1 MGEKDARMSTHQ
13 WTKEQLRR
21 QVKNAI
27 YRVFDAAKNR
37 DFGVL
42 AAMHYPDENI
52 FSKFDDSSP
61 YKRQSFR
68 EALMHE
74 EVAYSNIADFN
85 YTIEDLEIVLL
96 NESQIRS
103 AIDDVRKL
111 ATGVGKLKG
120 SNLYELENSAT
131 KMIESMVAIA
141 TFHLETAGLFVNDY
155 RFEGSPARSKARV
168 SMVFLWKDDQW
179 VIVHEHFSRF
189 PEEQRHE
196 ERKKKSS
203 QSSQ

>member
-1 MGEKDARMSTHQ
+1 MSTHQ

-42 AAMHYPDENI
+42 AAMHYPDEEL

-61 YKRQSFR
+61 YKRQSLKQ
-68 EALMHE
+68 ALMHE
-74 EVAYSNIADFN
+74 ELTYSNITDFN
-85 YTIEDLEIVLL
+85 YKIDELKIELL
-96 NESQIRS
+96 SES
-103 AIDDVRKL
+103 
-111 ATGVGKLKG
+111 
-120 SNLYELENSAT
+120 
-131 KMIESMVAIA
+131 VALA
-141 TFHLETAGLFVNDY
+141 TFHLETGGLFVNDY

-168 SMVFLWKDDQW
+168 SMVFLWKEDETTDFSALIDRPVPPQW

-189 PEEQRHE
+189 PEERPQP
-196 ERKKKSS
+196 ERKKKTSS
-203 QSSQ
+203 A

>member
-1 MGEKDARMSTHQ
+1 MASMMNFKKAMGENDARMSTHQ

-42 AAMHYPDENI
+42 AAMHYPDEDL

-61 YKRQSFR
+61 YKRQSLSQ
-68 EALMHE
+68 ALMHE
-74 EVAYSNIADFN
+74 EVAYSNITDFN
-85 YTIEDLEIVLL
+85 YKIEELKIDLLS
-96 NESQIRS
+96 ES
-103 AIDDVRKL
+103 
-111 ATGVGKLKG
+111 
-120 SNLYELENSAT
+120 
-131 KMIESMVAIA
+131 VAIA
-141 TFHLETAGLFVNDY
+141 TFQLETGGLFVNDY
-155 RFEGSPARSKARV
+155 RFEGSPARSKTRV
-168 SMVFLWKDDQW
+168 SMVFLWKDDHW

-189 PEEQRHE
+189 PEDQPHE
-196 ERKKKSS
+196 ERKKKST